1 MSGVFQRVAA
11 LWGGDEA
18 SRNRREF
25 LPAALEVIE
34 TPASP
39 TGRAMALA
47 IGAFFTLAVVWACF
61 GKVDIITTA
70 PGRLT
75 PIGRTKLIQPLDAG
89 VVRAIHVQDGD
100 HVRAGQ
106 VLIELDPT
114 AAGADQDSLTHDLAL
129 AELDVAR
136 LNALKQAAE
145 TGGAAANL
153 VMPAGASA
161 DDKAQVEA
169 ALRSQIAT
177 QAAKIS
183 ALDEQIAQHRA
194 EEQEIASTI
203 DKVNASLPLLR
214 QKQRLNQDLRN
225 QGYGTSFAAL
235 DAQQALSD
243 AERDLPVE
251 MAKGQQ
257 AHAAAASLESQRA
270 QAVAEYHEG
279 ILADLAKAEEKDN
292 ELTQNL
298 VKARQKS
305 AATQL
310 VAPAD
315 GVAEDLAIH
324 TVGGVVTP
332 AQQLLVIVPDGVG
345 LDVEAQLANR
355 DVGFV
360 HPGQDVS
367 IKVETFDFTH
377 YGLVHGKVIAISRD
391 TVTPPP
397 PGASAAGP
405 ADGAPATNPNQPPG
419 YVARIALNRA
429 DMDIDG
435 RREPLTPGMAV
446 TAEIKTGR
454 RTIINYLLSPLVR
467 RTSEA
472 MHER

>member
-1 MSGVFQRVAA
+1 MSGVFERVSA
-11 LWGGDEA
+11 LWGGDQA

-47 IGAFFTLAVVWACF
+47 IGAFFVAAVVWSCF
-61 GKVDIITTA
+61 GRIDIITTA
-70 PGRLT
+70 PGRLL
-75 PIGRTKLIQPLDAG
+75 PIGKTKLIQPLDAG
-89 VVRAIHVQDGD
+89 VVRAIRVQDGD

-114 AAGADQDSLTHDLAL
+114 AAGADQDSLTHDLTL
-129 AELDVAR
+129 AAFDVAR
-136 LNALKQAAE
+136 LTALKHAAE
-145 TGGAAANL
+145 TGGAAAAL

-161 DDKAQVEA
+161 DDRAQVEA

-177 QAAKIS
+177 QA
-183 ALDEQIAQHRA
+183 
-194 EEQEIASTI
+194 EEQEIASTV
-203 DKVNASLPLLR
+203 DKINASLPLLR
-214 QKQRLNQDLRN
+214 QKQRLNQDLRS
-225 QGYGTSFAAL
+225 QGYGTSFAYL
-235 DAQQALSD
+235 DAQQAVSD

-251 MAKGQQ
+251 MAKSQQ
-257 AHAAAASLESQRA
+257 ARAAAASLESQRA
-270 QAVAEYHEG
+270 QAVAEYQAG

-310 VAPAD
+310 VAPTD

-345 LDVEAQLANR
+345 LDMEAQLANR

-367 IKVETFDFTH
+367 IKVETYDFTH
-377 YGLVHGKVIAISRD
+377 YGLVHGKVIAVSRD

-397 PGASAAGP
+397 PGSAAAT
-405 ADGAPATNPNQPPG
+405 ADGAPANPNQPPG

-435 RREPLTPGMAV
+435 HRQPLTPGMAV

-454 RTIINYLLSPLVR
+454 RTIIDYLLSPLVR

>member
-1 MSGVFQRVAA
+1 VSGVFERVAA
-11 LWGGDEA
+11 LWGGDQA

-47 IGAFFTLAVVWACF
+47 IGGFFVIAVLWSCF

-70 PGRLT
+70 SGRLL
-75 PIGRTKLIQPLDAG
+75 PIGKTKLIQPLDAG
-89 VVRAIHVQDGD
+89 VVHAIDVQDGD
-100 HVRAGQ
+100 HVHAGQ

-114 AAGADQDSLTHDLAL
+114 DAGADKDRLVHDLAL

-136 LNALKQAAE
+136 LNALKRAAE
-145 TGGAAANL
+145 TGGA
-153 VMPAGASA
+153 PASLIVPPGASA
-161 DDKAQVEA
+161 DDRAQVEA

-183 ALDEQIAQHRA
+183 SFDEQIAQHRA
-194 EEQEIASTI
+194 EEQEIGSTI
-203 DKVNASLPLLR
+203 DKINASLPMLR
-214 QKQRLNQDLRN
+214 QKRRLNQDLRD
-225 QGYGTSFAAL
+225 QGYGTSFAYL
-235 DAQQALSD
+235 DAQQAVSD

-251 MAKGQQ
+251 MARGQQ
-257 AHAAAASLESQRA
+257 ARAAAASLASQRA
-270 QAVAEYHEG
+270 QAAAEYQEG

-292 ELTQNL
+292 ELTQDL

-310 VAPAD
+310 VAPTD
-315 GVAEDLAIH
+315 GVAEDLAVH

-332 AQQLLVIVPDGVG
+332 AQQLLVVVPDGAG
-345 LDVEAQLANR
+345 LTVEAQLANR

-377 YGLVHGKVIAISRD
+377 YGFVHGKVIAVSRD
-391 TVTPPP
+391 TVSPPP
-397 PGASAAGP
+397 AATY
-405 ADGAPATNPNQPPG
+405 AAAPDTAPVNPNQSPG
-419 YVARIALNRA
+419 YVARIALSRA

-435 RREPLTPGMAV
+435 HRQPLTPGMAV

-454 RTIINYLLSPLVR
+454 RTIIDYLLSPLVR

-472 MHER
+472 LHER

>member
-11 LWGGDEA
+11 LWGGDQV

-47 IGAFFTLAVVWACF
+47 IGAFFVIAVVWACF
-61 GKVDIITTA
+61 GKLDIITTA
-70 PGRLT
+70 PGRLL
-75 PIGRTKLIQPLDAG
+75 PVGRIKLIQPLDAG
-89 VVRAIHVQDGD
+89 VVRAIRVQDGD
-100 HVRAGQ
+100 HVHAGQ

-114 AAGADQDSLTHDLAL
+114 AASADQDSLAHDLAL

-136 LNALKQAAE
+136 LDALKRAAE
-145 TGGAAANL
+145 TGGAPTSL
-153 VMPAGASA
+153 VMPPGASA
-161 DDKAQVEA
+161 DDRAQVEA

-183 ALDEQIAQHRA
+183 ALDAQIAQHRA

-214 QKQRLNQDLRN
+214 QKRRLNQDLRS
-225 QGYGTSFAAL
+225 QGYGTSFADL
-235 DAQQALSD
+235 DAQQAVSD

-257 AHAAAASLESQRA
+257 ARAAAASLESQRA
-270 QAVAEYHEG
+270 QAIAEYHEG

-298 VKARQKS
+298 VKATQKS

-310 VAPAD
+310 VAPTD
-315 GVAEDLAIH
+315 GVAEDLAVH

-332 AQQLLVIVPDGVG
+332 AQQLLVVVPDGAG
-345 LDVEAQLANR
+345 LTVEAQLANR

-360 HPGQDVS
+360 RPGQDVS
-367 IKVETFDFTH
+367 IKVDTFDFTH
-377 YGLVHGKVIAISRD
+377 YGLVHGKVIAVSRD
-391 TVTPPP
+391 TVSPQA
-397 PGASAAGP
+397 PGAAAASPDSAP
-405 ADGAPATNPNQPPG
+405 LNPTQPPPG
-419 YVARIALNRA
+419 YVARIALDRA
-429 DMDIDG
+429 YMDIEG
-435 RREPLTPGMAV
+435 HRQALTPGMAV
-446 TAEIKTGR
+446 TVEIKTGR
-454 RTIINYLLSPLVR
+454 RTIIDYLLSPLVR
-467 RTSEA
+467 RSSQA
-472 MHER
+472 LHER

>member
-11 LWGGDEA
+11 LWGGDQV

-47 IGAFFTLAVVWACF
+47 IGAFFVIAVVWACF
-61 GKVDIITTA
+61 GKLDIITTA
-70 PGRLT
+70 PGRLL
-75 PIGRTKLIQPLDAG
+75 PVGRIKLIQPLDAG
-89 VVRAIHVQDGD
+89 VVRAIRVQDGD
-100 HVRAGQ
+100 HVHAGQ

-114 AAGADQDSLTHDLAL
+114 AASADQDSLAHDLAL

-136 LNALKQAAE
+136 LDALKRAAE
-145 TGGAAANL
+145 TGGAPTSL
-153 VMPAGASA
+153 VMPPGASA
-161 DDKAQVEA
+161 DDRAQVEA

-183 ALDEQIAQHRA
+183 ALDAQIAQHRA

-214 QKQRLNQDLRN
+214 QKRRLNQDLRS
-225 QGYGTSFAAL
+225 QGYGTSFADL
-235 DAQQALSD
+235 DAQQAVSD

-251 MAKGQQ
+251 MAKSQQ
-257 AHAAAASLESQRA
+257 ARAAAASLESQRA
-270 QAVAEYHEG
+270 QAIAEYHEG

-298 VKARQKS
+298 VKATQKS

-310 VAPAD
+310 VAPTD
-315 GVAEDLAIH
+315 GVAEDLAVH

-332 AQQLLVIVPDGVG
+332 AQQLLVVVPDGAG
-345 LDVEAQLANR
+345 LTVEAQLANR

-360 HPGQDVS
+360 RPGQDVS
-367 IKVETFDFTH
+367 IKVDTFDFTH
-377 YGLVHGKVIAISRD
+377 YGLVHGKVIAVSRD
-391 TVTPPP
+391 TVSPQP
-397 PGASAAGP
+397 PGAQNATAE
-405 ADGAPATNPNQPPG
+405 GAPANPAQPPG

-429 DMDIDG
+429 DMDIEG
-435 RREPLTPGMAV
+435 HRQALTPGMAV
-446 TAEIKTGR
+446 TVEIKTGR
-454 RTIINYLLSPLVR
+454 RTIIDYLLSPLVR
-467 RTSEA
+467 RSSQA
-472 MHER
+472 LHER